1 MVSAS
6 VLNVVS
12 YLTVV
17 NNFDL
22 PSSVHCRGSDSVF
35 DNVCILDDFPG
46 ETGPPEEA
54 VSATP
59 NRDGKVLSG
68 RDLQ

>member
-1 MVSAS
+1 MSAS

-17 NNFDL
+17 HKFYL
-22 PSSVHCRGSDSVF
+22 PCSVHCRGRGSVF
-35 DNVCILDDFPG
+35 DNVCILGDFPG